1 MSLLETEHARSQHAR
16 RKHQKQKRRKLK
28 RKPIQPKWSSLDT
41 PLATLHPNQIL
52 SFHEWCQ
59 LNRISVRTGRR
70 IIARGEGPVVTQ
82 LSPQRIGISV
92 VNNALWQQLRER
104 A

>member
-1 MSLLETEHARSQHAR
+1 MSLLLETR
-16 RKHQKQKRRKLK
+16 RNKRRIL
-28 RKPIQPKWSSLDT
+28 PKWSSLDK
-41 PLATLHPNQIL
+41 PLATTNPNQIL
-52 SFHEWCQ
+52 SFHEWCR

-82 LSPQRIGISV
+82 LSAKRIGISV
-92 VNNALWQQLRER
+92 ANNSLWQQSRER